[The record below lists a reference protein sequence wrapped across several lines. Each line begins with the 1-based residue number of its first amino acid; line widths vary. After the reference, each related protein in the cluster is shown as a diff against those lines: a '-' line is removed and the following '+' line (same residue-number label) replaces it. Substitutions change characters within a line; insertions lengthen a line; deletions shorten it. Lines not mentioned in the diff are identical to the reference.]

1 MAAPERA
8 GVAQHV
14 QWLGKV
20 PAADLPLVMGGAAVF
35 VYPSFYEGFGLPV
48 LEALACGTP
57 TVATNTSSLPEVLG
71 DAGIYCEPLQI
82 ESIAQALAQLLTD
95 NTLRQRLR
103 QAGPARAA
111 HFSWER
117 AARETLEVY
126 AQAIYAMQTHRGSR
140 KE

>member
-1 MAAPERA
+1 MLFTGRVSEADKAALHRMAA
-8 GVAQHV
+8 
-14 QWLGKV
+14 
-20 PAADLPLVMGGAAVF
+20 AALFL
-35 VYPSFYEGFGLPV
+35 SEYEGFGLPV